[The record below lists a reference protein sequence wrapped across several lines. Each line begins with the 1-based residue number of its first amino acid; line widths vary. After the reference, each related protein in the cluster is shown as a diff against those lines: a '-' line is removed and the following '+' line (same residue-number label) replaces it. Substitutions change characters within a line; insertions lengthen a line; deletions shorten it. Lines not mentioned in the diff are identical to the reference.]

1 LIKGKGGV
9 IVEVGIGLPTT
20 APNTEGKTLVE
31 WARRAEEAGFSTLGT
46 IGRLVYPNY
55 DDLIA
60 LAAAAAV
67 TERIRLTTSIL
78 IAPLHANTA
87 LLAKQ
92 TASLDRLSRGRL
104 VLAVGLGGRDDDY
117 EASGLPTT
125 DRGRRLDEALEELK
139 RIWSG
144 EERGHAGAIGPTPA
158 RSGGPELIL
167 GGHGEVALRRA
178 ARFGD
183 GWIMGGGPPEMFAQ
197 MARAVDEAW
206 QAAGR
211 ADRPRKLSLAY
222 FALGPRARE
231 HADSYLKHYY
241 GWLGEFADQIAAGA
255 AVSEEMV
262 KSYVAGFEK
271 SGCDE
276 LIMIPSS
283 SELDQVAL
291 LAEAV
296 S

>member
-1 LIKGKGGV
+1 MD
-9 IVEVGIGLPTT
+9 VGIGLPTT
-20 APNTEGKTLVE
+20 VPGTEGRTLVE

-67 TERIRLTTSIL
+67 TQRIRLTTSIL
-78 IAPLHANTA
+78 IAPLHANAA

-92 TASLDRLSRGRL
+92 AASLDRISGGRL

-117 EASGLPTT
+117 VASGLPTT
-125 DRGRRLDEALEELK
+125 GRGSRLQERIEELK
-139 RIWSG
+139 RVWSG
-144 EERGHAGAIGPTPA
+144 EERGYAGAIGPTPT
-158 RSGGPELIL
+158 RKGGPELIV
-167 GGHGEVALRRA
+167 GGHDEASFRRA
-178 ARFGD
+178 ARLGD
-183 GWIMGGGPPEMFAQ
+183 GWIMGGGTPEMFAQ
-197 MARAVDEAW
+197 LAGMVDRAWRE
-206 QAAGR
+206 AGR
-211 ADRPRKLSLAY
+211 SDKPRKLSLAY

-231 HADSYLKHYY
+231 LADAYMKHYY

-262 KSYVAGFEK
+262 KGYVAAFEQ

-283 SELDQVAL
+283 SELDQVRL

-296 S
+296 KS

>member
-1 LIKGKGGV
+1 M
-9 IVEVGIGLPTT
+9 GIGLPTT
-20 APNTEGKTLVE
+20 VPDTEGKTLVE
-31 WARRAEEAGFSTLGT
+31 WARRADEAGFSTLGT

-55 DDLIA
+55 DELIA

-78 IAPLHANTA
+78 IAPLHANRA

-92 TASLDRLSRGRL
+92 TASLDRLSGGRL
-104 VLAVGLGGRDDDY
+104 VVAVGLGSRDDDY

-125 DRGRRLDEALEELK
+125 GRGRRLDESLEELK

-144 EERGHAGAIGPTPA
+144 EERGYAGAIGPTPA
-158 RSGGPELIL
+158 RQGGPELIV
-167 GGHGEVALRRA
+167 GGHGEAAFQRA

-183 GWIMGGGPPEMFAQ
+183 GWIMGGGSPEMFSQSA
-197 MARAVDEAW
+197 AAVDEAW
-206 QAAGR
+206 QGAGR
-211 ADRPRKLSLAY
+211 SDKPRKLSLAY

-231 HADSYLKHYY
+231 LADSYLKHYY
-241 GWLGEFADQIAAGA
+241 GWLGELAEQIAASA

-262 KSYVAGFEK
+262 KSYVAAFEQ

-276 LIMIPSS
+276 LIFIPSS

-296 S
+296 K